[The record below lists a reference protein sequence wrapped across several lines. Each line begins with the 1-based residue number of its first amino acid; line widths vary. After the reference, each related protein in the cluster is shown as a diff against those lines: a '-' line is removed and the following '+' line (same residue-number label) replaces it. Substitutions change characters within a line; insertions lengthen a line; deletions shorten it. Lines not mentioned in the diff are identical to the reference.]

1 MTALPEKLM
10 WLLATRRYSMFM
22 PGSRDDLLLEYP
34 ELQDIPSMNA
44 LRGKPKELLF
54 VWYYACKA
62 SPAMELTSH
71 GERVEFATNAVYRGK
86 PPLEVV
92 QRYKDKRWS
101 PEIARAIPDMQAFE
115 LGVRVK
121 NRLIL
126 EKMQNDILFIIGS
139 KDAMHIKNTEEQKQ
153 YLDLCVQ
160 AQKFI
165 ATSTKQAEGGF
176 SVKEIAPEDESAG
189 AVRER
194 VQILTTDK

>member
-1 MTALPEKLM
+1 
-10 WLLATRRYSMFM
+10 MFM

-62 SPAMELTSH
+62 SPAMELNSH
-71 GERVEFATNAVYRGK
+71 GERVEFALQAVYKGK
-86 PPLEVV
+86 APEEVV
-92 QRYKDKRWS
+92 LRYKDKRWS
-101 PEIARAIPDMQAFE
+101 PEIGRAIPDMQAFE

-121 NRLIL
+121 NRLLL

-139 KDAMHIKNTEEQKQ
+139 KDARGISDTEEQKE

-176 SVKEIAPEDESAG
+176 SVKEIAPEDETPG

-194 VQILTTDK
+194 SQALITNK